1 MSSGSLHHSHDS
13 RREREVENYLQVRSL
28 LFWEGVSYT
37 KAGAWNFIY
46 MHVVTVNEQVYGS
59 TNYVLVYCNTNGHYM
74 PCQYCKTAS
83 DNVENW
89 LTPLS
94 THTSQQSIITV
105 LTNTSPNYHYFPHT
119 YFTKLPL
126 LSPYILHQTTITFP
140 IHTSP
145 NYHYFPH
152 TYFTKLPLFSPYIL
166 HQTMVAFLTKTSS
179 HYHYFPQTHTHFT
192 KLQSINSYVP
202 PHAVIT
208 THTYTHTHTLPKF
221 KIYQLCLAW

>member
-126 LSPYILHQTTITFP
+126 
-140 IHTSP
+140 
-145 NYHYFPH
+145 
-152 TYFTKLPLFSPYIL
+152 FSPYIL

-208 THTYTHTHTLPKF
+208 THTYTHTHF
-221 KIYQLCLAW
+221 AKI